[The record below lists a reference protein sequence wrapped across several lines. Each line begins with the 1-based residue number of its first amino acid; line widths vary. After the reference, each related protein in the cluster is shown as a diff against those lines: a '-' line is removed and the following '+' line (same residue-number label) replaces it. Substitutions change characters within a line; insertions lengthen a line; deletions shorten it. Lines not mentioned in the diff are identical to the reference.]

1 MKIWKRNAV
10 VAAIVLFVCAA
21 VYLNWSYDQ
30 SQEVLGDTTQ
40 SVAERTL
47 GEAEL
52 VSVDGTLTLED
63 GVDAAAEGTADDVQT
78 FEEDALTEQDLTAQP
93 SDYFDAAR
101 LNREEARDSALSILQ
116 QTVDDPDADSTAVSA
131 ATDSITAMAEATLAE
146 SQIESLVSAKG
157 YADCVAFIGD
167 NSVSVVVSKAE
178 GELDATDVAR
188 ITDIVCGE
196 TSFAANCVKVIS
208 AE

>member
-78 FEEDALTEQDLTAQP
+78 FEEDALTEQDLTAQS